1 MWNTLFIEPLSKALF
16 FLADQTNSLGIAII
30 LLTFIIQLVL
40 TPLRVPSLKSS
51 EKIRELKPELDKLK
65 KKHKDDAQALAMAQM
80 ELYRA
85 HGINPISGLFIMLLS
100 FPIIIALYQV
110 FRNTISAD
118 TEGVTFLWMNLS
130 EPDRLYVLPIIVVLS
145 QWLLTRFTL
154 VSAPTGDG
162 DKAAENDMAQSLQ
175 KNMQFIFPIMLGIIT
190 LQSPSGLGIYF
201 VASAIFAII
210 QQIWIR
216 RQLQSSNK

>member
-1 MWNTLFIEPLSKALF
+1 MWNTLFIEPLSKSLF
-16 FLADQTNSLGIAII
+16 FLSDKTGSLGIAII
-30 LLTFIIQLVL
+30 LLTFIIQLIL

-118 TEGVTFLWMNLS
+118 TQGVSFLWMNLS
-130 EPDRLYVLPIIVVLS
+130 QPDSLYILPIIVVIS

-154 VSAPTGDG
+154 APAPAGEGKKDT
-162 DKAAENDMAQSLQ
+162 ENDMTQALQ

-201 VASAIFAII
+201 IASAIFAIM

-216 RQLQSSNK
+216 KQLQPSSK